1 MHYYLYKITNK
12 INQKFYIGVHS
23 TSKLEDGYMG
33 SGKNLKRAIKKY
45 GKENFEKEILE
56 TFDNAKDMYDAE
68 RHLVNE
74 EFIKRPDTYNL
85 KLGGE
90 GGWDHICNNEILSE
104 QRRTNM
110 SKVGKSCA
118 NKPLSDEHKKKISK
132 SVKSLDLP
140 TWKDN
145 MTGKPSGFAGK
156 HHSAE
161 FKKKIS
167 ELNLARVSTD
177 ERAYRMEISK
187 LYDFSK
193 RGELSKY
200 AKHIGVSHTQARRIL
215 NQNYSV

>member
-90 GGWDHICNNEILSE
+90 GQWNHINDYPMTSRQRELISLGVRKAYANGKLKGWPSNGL
-104 QRRTNM
+104 
-110 SKVGKSCA
+110 
-118 NKPLSDEHKKKISK
+118 
-132 SVKSLDLP
+132 VK
-140 TWKDN
+140 N
-145 MTGKPSGFAGK
+145 GFAGK
-156 HHSAE
+156 THSSEA
-161 FKKKIS
+161 KHKIAKAN
-167 ELNLARVSTD
+167 EARVSLD
-177 ERAYRMEISK
+177 ERKRRLEISK

-193 RGELSKY
+193 HGELSKY

-215 NQNYSV
+215 NQNNSA

>member
-90 GGWDHICNNEILSE
+90 GQWNHINDYPMTPR
-104 QRRTNM
+104 QRELISLGVRKAYA
-110 SKVGKSCA
+110 SGK
-118 NKPLSDEHKKKISK
+118 
-132 SVKSLDLP
+132 
-140 TWKDN
+140 
-145 MTGKPSGFAGK
+145 
-156 HHSAE
+156 
-161 FKKKIS
+161 
-167 ELNLARVSTD
+167 
-177 ERAYRMEISK
+177 
-187 LYDFSK
+187 
-193 RGELSKY
+193 
-200 AKHIGVSHTQARRIL
+200 
-215 NQNYSV
+215 

>member
-56 TFDNAKDMYDAE
+56 TFDNTKDMYDAE

-90 GGWDHICNNEILSE
+90 GQWNHINDYPMTARQRELISLGVRKAYASGKLKGWPSNGL
-104 QRRTNM
+104 
-110 SKVGKSCA
+110 
-118 NKPLSDEHKKKISK
+118 
-132 SVKSLDLP
+132 VK
-140 TWKDN
+140 N
-145 MTGKPSGFAGK
+145 GFAGK
-156 HHSAE
+156 THSSE
-161 FKKKIS
+161 TKHKIAKAN
-167 ELNLARVSTD
+167 EARVSSD
-177 ERAYRMEISK
+177 ERKRRLEISK

-193 RGELSKY
+193 HGELSKY

-215 NQNYSV
+215 NQNNSA

>member
-33 SGKNLKRAIKKY
+33 SGKHLKHAIKKY

-68 RHLVNE
+68 RLLVNE

-90 GGWDHICNNEILSE
+90 GGWDYISNNEILSN
-104 QRRTNM
+104 QRKVRM
-110 SKVGKSCA
+110 SEVGKSCS
-118 NKPLSDEHKKKISK
+118 NKPLSDEHKKKISE
-132 SVKSLDLP
+132 SVKSLNLP

-145 MTGKPSGFAGK
+145 LVGKPSGFLGK
-156 HHSAE
+156 QHSDE
-161 FKKKIS
+161 FKKMMS
-167 ELNLARVSTD
+167 ELSKSRVNED
-177 ERAYRMEISK
+177 ERKHRLEISK

-215 NQNYSV
+215 NQIYSA

>member
-90 GGWDHICNNEILSE
+90 GQWNHINDYPMTERQRESISLGVRKAYASGKLKGWPSNGI
-104 QRRTNM
+104 
-110 SKVGKSCA
+110 
-118 NKPLSDEHKKKISK
+118 
-132 SVKSLDLP
+132 VK
-140 TWKDN
+140 N
-145 MTGKPSGFAGK
+145 GFAGK
-156 HHSAE
+156 THSSEA
-161 FKKKIS
+161 KHKIAKAN
-167 ELNLARVSTD
+167 EARVSSD
-177 ERAYRMEISK
+177 ERKHRIEISK

-193 RGELSKY
+193 HGELSKY

-215 NQNYSV
+215 NQIYSA